1 MFFNVKIGEN
11 PLFPPLAAI
20 IPPLK
25 SAILPT
31 FADGFET
38 IASRHTIKIVC

>member
-25 SAILPT
+25 SAFLYN

-38 IASRHTIKIVC
+38 ITSRHTIKIVC